1 MENYSAVV
9 LSNCLAES
17 KTNKTPSV
25 RIQVRTEKNID
36 TGEEKILTLTG
47 DLWLTQN
54 AAPYTCETLDKVF
67 GFSEGSFAALNL
79 PILEGKKCEVAIEY
93 EEYEGQAYPK
103 IKFFN
108 RPGSFRPLEKMDA
121 GHATAVASS
130 VDAALSAYRL
140 KKGLG
145 KQQPQTKPSSTTEA
159 DDLPF

>member
-1 MENYSAVV
+1 MENYSAIV

-25 RIQVRTEKNID
+25 RIQVRTEKNVD

-67 GFSEGSFAALNL
+67 GFSGGSFSELNT
-79 PILEGKKCEVAIEY
+79 PILAGKKCVVVVDY
-93 EEYEGQAYPK
+93 EEYQGEMYPK

-108 RPGSFRPLEKMDA
+108 RPDTFQPLSSMDA
-121 GHATAVASS
+121 GHAVAIASK
-130 VDAALSAYRL
+130 VDAALAAYRA
-140 KKGLG
+140 KKGLS
-145 KQQPQTKPSSTTEA
+145 KPEPHHES

>member
-1 MENYSAVV
+1 METYSAIV

-36 TGEEKILTLTG
+36 TGEEKNLTLTG

-67 GFSEGSFAALNL
+67 GFSECSFAALNL

-93 EEYEGQAYPK
+93 EEYEGQSYPK

-121 GHATAVASS
+121 GHAIAVASS
-130 VDAALSAYRL
+130 VDAALLAYRQ

-145 KQQPQTKPSSTTEA
+145 KPQQQTKQASTNEA